1 MIDLA
6 NVANVEDIP
15 STSTDVQ
22 AAKTSQLQTLTEF
35 HPLAKSVTIM
45 VEPQEEELR
54 IETSE
59 DILARQVEIENAR
72 EA

>member
-15 STSTDVQ
+15 STSTVVQ
-22 AAKTSQLQTLTEF
+22 ADKPSQIQTLTEF

>member
-1 MIDLA
+1 VIDLA
-6 NVANVEDIP
+6 NVVNEEDIP

-35 HPLAKSVTIM
+35 HPVARSVTIM
-45 VEPQEEELR
+45 VDPQEEELR

>member
-6 NVANVEDIP
+6 NVVNVEDIP

>member
-6 NVANVEDIP
+6 NVVNVEDIP

-35 HPLAKSVTIM
+35 HPVARSVTIM

-59 DILARQVEIENAR
+59 DILARQVLIENAR

>member
-1 MIDLA
+1 VIDLA
-6 NVANVEDIP
+6 NVVNKEDIP

-22 AAKTSQLQTLTEF
+22 AVKTSQIQPLTEF

-59 DILARQVEIENAR
+59 DILARQV
-72 EA
+72 

>member
-1 MIDLA
+1 VIDLA
-6 NVANVEDIP
+6 NVGNAEDIP

-35 HPLAKSVTIM
+35 HPVARSVTIM

-59 DILARQVEIENAR
+59 DILARQV
-72 EA
+72 